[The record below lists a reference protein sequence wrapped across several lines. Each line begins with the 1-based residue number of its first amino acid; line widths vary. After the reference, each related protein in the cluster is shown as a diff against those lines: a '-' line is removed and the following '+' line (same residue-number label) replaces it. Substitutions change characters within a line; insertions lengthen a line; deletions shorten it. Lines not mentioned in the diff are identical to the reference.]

1 MAETRTGAGAVDSA
15 TLLADFVI
23 PATVD
28 LLLAGI
34 DSRDINLENLDA
46 MFAKV
51 SKALHSAAQQN
62 VTADMAP
69 YEPQESLYL
78 MPEVTLLQHQI
89 MGTLTGDDVSY
100 SVEPYYDDGGGKVVD
115 HQALVPKAAA
125 TAPKAPAAPAPRSS
139 AATTASVNAL
149 KAAAILKRPEP
160 VQENRAPSLTPSY
173 NRRKSD
179 RQPKVSAKTQ
189 TRVKAPPEPKLK
201 LPRGVKSVNET
212 IRFDVI
218 ICLED
223 GKKVADLGTYLAET
237 HKLTPEAYR
246 QKWSLPAEY
255 PMKSPKLI
263 LNSGHIRQYQPV
275 TGTFVPV
282 H

>member
-1 MAETRTGAGAVDSA
+1 MAVTRTGAGSVDHA

-34 DSRDINLENLDA
+34 ESRDINLENLDS

-51 SKALHSAAQQN
+51 NKALYNAAQQN
-62 VTADMAP
+62 VTPGMAP
-69 YEPQESLYL
+69 YQPQESPYL
-78 MPEVTLLQHQI
+78 MPEVTLIQHQVKSSY
-89 MGTLTGDDVSY
+89 GDNGVNL
-100 SVEPYYDDGGGKVVD
+100 SVEPYYDDGVGNVVD
-115 HQALVPKAAA
+115 HQPSP
-125 TAPKAPAAPAPRSS
+125 TAPTSPAPAPRSS
-139 AATTASVNAL
+139 EATSASVDAI
-149 KAAAILKRPEP
+149 KAAAIAKRPQP
-160 VQENRAPSLTPSY
+160 VQESRAPSLASPTY

-179 RQPKVSAKTQ
+179 RQPAVETVTKIKP
-189 TRVKAPPEPKLK
+189 PPEPKLK
-201 LPRGVKSVNET
+201 LPRGVKSISET

-223 GKKVADLGTYLAET
+223 GKRVADLAPYLLENF
-237 HKLTPEAYR
+237 KLTPEAYR
-246 QKWSLPAEY
+246 KKWSLPAEY

-263 LNSGHIRQYQPV
+263 LNSGHVRQYQPT